1 MSGIKTPATP
11 AVAWPSQA
19 TAQSSESSRAYEASR
34 STPRTTN
41 APADHRAPVHR
52 VAVVTDSASDLS
64 VEEARELGAIVVPA
78 SIYFGSTKY
87 RDGLDLTSP
96 QFFQALGQTPDL
108 PRTLPA
114 DPPVFISTYLRLLGA
129 GATAILSIHTSSEL
143 SGAITNA
150 RAAIQQI
157 SRQLGAAPPIAL
169 LDSRQG
175 TTALLPAVRFAAQMA
190 QVGAPLDVIAA
201 AVQERLTRTRLYLL
215 VETLEYL
222 QRGGRIGRAQR
233 LLGTLLDAKPILTIQ
248 DGVVTPVETARP
260 RERAYERLLDL
271 VSELG
276 AIEELYVGQTSDALG
291 EETVERLRRVYAG
304 PIYRRWVG
312 AGVGVHMGQG
322 VSIAAILAGDSGG
335 HYIMPP
341 PRHR

>member
-11 AVAWPSQA
+11 SVAWSLEA
-19 TAQSSESSRAYEASR
+19 TALPSGPSGPPAVFG

-41 APADHRAPVHR
+41 APTDRQALVHR
-52 VAVVTDSASDLS
+52 VAIVTDSASDLS

-78 SIYFGSTKY
+78 SIYFGPTKY
-87 RDGLDLTSP
+87 RDGLDLTPP
-96 QFFQALGQTPDL
+96 QFFQALGHTPDL

-114 DPPVFISTYLRLLGA
+114 DIPAFIATYMRLLGA
-129 GATAILSIHTSSEL
+129 GATAILSLHTSSEL
-143 SGAITNA
+143 SGALANA
-150 RAAIQQI
+150 RAAVQQI
-157 SRQLGAAPPIAL
+157 SRQLGAPPPIAL
-169 LDSRQG
+169 FDSRQG
-175 TTALLPAVRFAAQMA
+175 TTALLPVVRFAAQMA

-201 AVQERLTRTRLYLL
+201 SVQERLTRTRLYLL

-248 DGVVTPVETARP
+248 DGVVAPVETARP
-260 RERAYERLLDL
+260 RERAYERLLEL

-341 PRHR
+341 PRR